1 MMEEAKKTN
10 LKGELA
16 KQAYGKYCAP
26 SLKPNETENPP
37 ESVFRL
43 ERKLDKYNHIMEL
56 MRTCLAL
63 FTVTLQIVILLK
75 LFNLI

>member
-1 MMEEAKKTN
+1 MQTKYRPPN
-10 LKGELA
+10 
-16 KQAYGKYCAP
+16 QAESHPKYCAP
-26 SLKPNETENPP
+26 SPYGGKLENLTDYPP

-43 ERKLDKYNHIMEL
+43 ERKLDRYNHIMEL